1 MWMIEIKEEPN
12 PFLARVVIAGNWDG
26 NVEVAKGLLEDVY
39 ERWPKGKRVN
49 FLITCGGFINFER
62 LGRLSHLDIGDVKNP
77 IPQAVNVLAEEA
89 KKRCQQLLSRDL
101 REKLGEWTDYLT
113 LGIDSFKDKISLTKT
128 YISEPHVEL
137 VSLIDLRTNSY
148 YWTGKSYPT
157 PNQEKGLIRISDL
170 KTHFL
175 NLDIGKVMILGC
187 HDLTIFNNRNWEKT
201 GEWRKK
207 IKTEFRNLA
216 RVENPTIV
224 LQHPHTTDS
233 ILTWAAAWNE
243 LKRTLPTVK
252 EYASAG
258 RYYNPDNPS
267 QERSKLVDVLA
278 RTKSSHTIDFI
289 VHIK

>member
-1 MWMIEIKEEPN
+1 MKLKKSLTHFWHALSLPGIGMEMLRLRKE
-12 PFLARVVIAGNWDG
+12 
-26 NVEVAKGLLEDVY
+26 LLGDVY
-39 ERWPKGKRVN
+39 ERWPKGKRVK
-49 FLITCGGFINFER
+49 FLITCGGFVSFEWPQH
-62 LGRLSHLDIGDVKNP
+62 LSYLAIGDNKNPNPQALDILV
-77 IPQAVNVLAEEA
+77 EEA

-101 REKLGEWTDYLT
+101 REKLGECTDYLT
-113 LGIDSFKDKISLTKT
+113 LGIDSFKGKISLTKT

-187 HDLTIFNNRNWEKT
+187 HDLTIFNNRNWEKM